1 MITED
6 FSSLSALTPMT
17 GCEGIVNLDTIQT
30 GPQVQSLINALTNAA
45 GP

>member
-1 MITED
+1 MNSCPELV
-6 FSSLSALTPMT
+6 FCPSPR

-30 GPQVQSLINALTNAA
+30 GPQFQSLINALTNAA